1 MYYDKRQVL
10 LGQLMPFVYWLFVE
24 IILYMSKYSITL
36 AFDTNLSSSF
46 LVFIFKTHFLE
57 LQISAINS
65 CVAFLSPLEKM
76 RP

>member
-1 MYYDKRQVL
+1 
-10 LGQLMPFVYWLFVE
+10 VE